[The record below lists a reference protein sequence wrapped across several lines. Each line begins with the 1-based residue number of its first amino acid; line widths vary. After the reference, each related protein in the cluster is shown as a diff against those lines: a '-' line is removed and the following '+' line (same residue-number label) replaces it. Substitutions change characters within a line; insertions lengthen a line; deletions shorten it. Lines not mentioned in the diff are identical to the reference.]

1 MEFLYALINFLILG
15 LIIWLLFGKSI
26 RKMFSD
32 RRERINNALDEAEK
46 LERAM
51 EDGSF
56 DEALTL
62 PGGAEGDI
70 KKLPLKNAG
79 ALDALKRSAEE
90 KRVKLIDDCDKRIAN
105 ERRETL
111 LSARERAVKK
121 LIERLRTHLAEEPAA
136 GLLCGNEERIAK
148 GILERIE
155 LTPGDMCY
163 LMHHDVLYVT
173 LSSAY
178 PLDESIVNRIGE
190 RTRVMLD
197 AVGGKPS
204 YWVKTEPELIGGLR
218 LRIGDTVYDCTVK
231 NRLYHLERDLLKRP
245 LAESL
250 EPEDI
255 IKDLLEGIKEA
266 EPRVDEFQLGRVLS
280 VSDGICRLDGL
291 ADIMYGEVIEFEC
304 GERGMILDI
313 EPERIGCVVFGKY
326 ENIETLSRVR
336 RIGRIASV
344 PVGEALLGR
353 VVDPLG
359 RAIDGRGSIRTPERR
374 PIEFRAAG
382 IPDRSSVS
390 KPMHTGLK
398 AVDALVPIGRGQRE
412 LIIGDRRTG
421 KSALAVDTIINQRGK
436 GVPCIYVA
444 IGQKESTVAEIRA
457 KLEKYGAMEYTTI
470 VSAPASSSASMQY
483 IAPFAGAA
491 MSEYFMYKGKDCLI
505 VYDDLSKHAVA
516 YRELSLLLHRPSGR
530 EAYPGDVFY
539 LHSRLLERAAKL
551 SPEAGGGSVTALPII
566 ETQAGDI
573 SAYIPTNVIS
583 ITDGQIFL
591 EADLFN
597 EGQRPAV
604 NVGLSVSRVGSAA
617 QTKLMKQ
624 VSGKLRMELAQYR
637 ELASF
642 AQFGSELDE
651 SSQKVLLSGAL
662 MTRALRQKRFEPL
675 PDWKQALIIFA
686 VSSGFA
692 ANVPPDAM
700 EDFESKLFTY
710 FETECPVIKAALEL
724 GDRMSPAL
732 ESDVKAALTGFTKA
746 YYGDAA

>member
-1 MEFLYALINFLILG
+1 MEFVYALINFAILA
-15 LIIWLLFGKSI
+15 IILFILFFK
-26 RKMFSD
+26 KLKTKFSSR
-32 RRERINNALDEAEK
+32 RREINAELDEAEAIEKELESSAPPVLLDRAPEPVPDEKALNELRETIEKKRSK
-46 LERAM
+46 LKAASDARIAAAKH
-51 EDGSF
+51 
-56 DEALTL
+56 EAL
-62 PGGAEGDI
+62 
-70 KKLPLKNAG
+70 
-79 ALDALKRSAEE
+79 
-90 KRVKLIDDCDKRIAN
+90 
-105 ERRETL
+105 L
-111 LSARERAVKK
+111 LSRENAVKK
-121 LIERLRTHLAEEPAA
+121 LCERLAKHLAEEPQAGKLRSREAA
-136 GLLCGNEERIAK
+136 IADR
-148 GILERIE
+148 ILEKME

-173 LSSAY
+173 LTSAY
-178 PLDESIVNRIGE
+178 PLAPEIAEKLGNRAAALLDE
-190 RTRVMLD
+190 
-197 AVGGKPS
+197 VGGKPS
-204 YWVKTEPELIGGLR
+204 YWVKTDPELIGGLR

-245 LAESL
+245 LPEGASVDDVI
-250 EPEDI
+250 EDI
-255 IKDLLEGIKEA
+255 LKGIGEA
-266 EPRVDEFQLGRVLS
+266 EPQIDEFQLGRVLS

-313 EPERIGCVVFGKY
+313 EPERIGCVVFGRY
-326 ENIETLSRVR
+326 EQIETLSRVR

-344 PVGEALLGR
+344 PVGEELLGR

-359 RAIDGRGSIRTPERR
+359 RAIDGRDRISTRERR
-374 PIEFRAAG
+374 PIEFRSPG
-382 IPDRSSVS
+382 IPDRRSVS
-390 KPMHTGLK
+390 TPLHTGIK
-398 AVDALVPIGRGQRE
+398 AIDALVPIGRGQRE
-412 LIIGDRRTG
+412 LIIGDRSTG
-421 KSALAVDTIINQRGK
+421 KSAIAVDAIINQKGK
-436 GVPCIYVA
+436 NVPCIYVA
-444 IGQKESTVAEIRA
+444 IGQKDSTVAEIRRR
-457 KLEKYGAMEYTTI
+457 LEQNGAMEYTTI

-491 MSEYFMYKGKDCLI
+491 MSEYFMYKGRDCLI

-539 LHSRLLERAAKL
+539 LHSRLLERAARL
-551 SPEAGGGSVTALPII
+551 SEEAGGGSVTALPII

-591 EADLFN
+591 ESELFN

-651 SSQKVLLSGAL
+651 SSHRVLERGVR
-662 MTRALRQKRFEPL
+662 MMRILRQRRFEPL
-675 PDWKQALIIFA
+675 PDWKQALVIYA
-686 VSSGFA
+686 VSEGFA
-692 ANVPPDAM
+692 ADISPDAL
-700 EDFESKLFTY
+700 EEFESGLFAFFEKNEPDIVSKLMTGRKMSAE
-710 FETECPVIKAALEL
+710 FEKEV
-724 GDRMSPAL
+724 R
-732 ESDVKAALTGFTKA
+732 
-746 YYGDAA
+746 DAIVRYKEEG